1 MQSPPLVDTASGAPI
16 IRSCSTGDQRTRLGY
31 ALGRCGCERYAVA
44 TVSIAA
50 APSPRA
56 AVVRRNVRLLTAY
69 EAFAGLMPFLAVWV
83 VYLTDFRDLTL
94 AQVGINSAV
103 ELFGTYS
110 GSRTDMANW
119 LEDAEIN
126 TDRNLRLQYL
136 AGLGLNQY
144 DAASIYR
151 ELIQETRYPEHL
163 FEGSEE
169 TLAELRTFVD
179 RALGVSRQG
188 F

>member
-1 MQSPPLVDTASGAPI
+1 MPPSSPLTKLSATCRRAFDNACRIWAAQESEA
-16 IRSCSTGDQRTRLGY
+16 
-31 ALGRCGCERYAVA
+31 ER
-44 TVSIAA
+44 VSIFELRTAL
-50 APSPRA
+50 PQRA
-56 AVVRRNVRLLTAY
+56 RSR
-69 EAFAGLMPFLAVWV
+69 
-83 VYLTDFRDLTL
+83 
-94 AQVGINSAV
+94 AQVGINYAV

-110 GSRTDMANW
+110 GSRMDMANW